1 MEPVLLYMLRS
12 SIILSLFYGFYKLFF
27 CKNTFH
33 TVNRCL
39 LIIILFISVI
49 LPFFHFDFLPNNVQE
64 GSSYIMDL
72 SLLESFDQLEV
83 NQHSTV
89 IPWILIISTILLSGA
104 LFFLCRYI
112 IGLIQIIKIIQG
124 SEKHLITYNINLC
137 ISDSEVAPFSWL
149 NYIVISRRD
158 YNTDIDGAIIRHE
171 KVHILKNH
179 SADLILVDLFTCLFW
194 FNPFS
199 WLLKRE
205 IQSVHEFQADEE
217 VINNGVDIKLYQLLL
232 IRKSVGEHT
241 FALANN
247 FRKRDLH
254 KRITMMIK
262 TKTNNRKKWVYTAV
276 LPVLLLSMIVL
287 SIPKLNAQ
295 TVEEEPAKPIKVV
308 RTLSMDSVLVEVDTD
323 VVKISETK
331 IDTLTRVRKEIQTEI
346 QLRGEGVDNL
356 LYIVDGEKVTK
367 EAIKKI
373 NPNDILAVNV
383 LKSKA
388 SIEQYGEEGKD
399 GVIIITTK
407 SNPNI
412 SEIEINE
419 GVKKNI
425 EKRLIIIDG
434 EKMPKDFDLNI
445 KDSTDIESVTV
456 LKDEPAVD
464 KYGEEGNNG
473 VIIIKR
479 KIKKQTK

>member
-171 KVHILKNH
+171 KVHILKNR
-179 SADLILVDLFTCLFW
+179 
-194 FNPFS
+194 
-199 WLLKRE
+199 LLKRE

-262 TKTNNRKKWVYTAV
+262 TKTNNRKKWAYTAV

-346 QLRGEGVDNL
+346 QLRGEGDDNL
-356 LYIVDGEKVTK
+356 LYIVDGEKVAK

-383 LKSKA
+383 LKIKA

-456 LKDEPAVD
+456 LKDESAVD

>member
-171 KVHILKNH
+171 KVHILKNR
-179 SADLILVDLFTCLFW
+179 
-194 FNPFS
+194 
-199 WLLKRE
+199 LLKRE

-247 FRKRDLH
+247 FHKRDLH

-262 TKTNNRKKWVYTAV
+262 TKTNNRKKWAYTAV

-383 LKSKA
+383 LKIKA

>member
-171 KVHILKNH
+171 KVHILKNR
-179 SADLILVDLFTCLFW
+179 
-194 FNPFS
+194 
-199 WLLKRE
+199 LLKRE

-247 FRKRDLH
+247 FHKRDLH

-262 TKTNNRKKWVYTAV
+262 TKTNNRKKWAYTAV